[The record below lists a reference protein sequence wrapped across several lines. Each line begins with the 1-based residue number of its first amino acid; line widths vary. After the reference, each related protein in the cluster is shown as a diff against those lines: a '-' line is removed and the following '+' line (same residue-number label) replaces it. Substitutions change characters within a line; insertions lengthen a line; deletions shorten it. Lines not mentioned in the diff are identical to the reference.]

1 MPADNFSKEEVRQV
15 IRLAMEQ
22 EKEKTRIDNIESD
35 FSIDEL
41 IEIGKEVGL
50 NETQIK
56 IAAQEFKVRDV
67 EARNGSTKTHVFE
80 EREFNSKLSEN
91 TVWEIIRKQI
101 LKDSVKLASNNLKEI
116 NYTDTESGEETVVS
130 LIKNSTRYTLRVS
143 QTAGTS
149 NSIVQSLLLGGMAA
163 TVAFIIAFFNTNYLL
178 SIITSITVLG
188 ISIPLLRNWDSKG
201 KSAKSNR
208 ISSIADRLVETIPS
222 NLDNKSDSIEIE
234 VANVYGTSVQ
244 TDDSDSIKVNKR
256 QRS

>member
-1 MPADNFSKEEVRQV
+1 
-15 IRLAMEQ
+15 
-22 EKEKTRIDNIESD
+22 
-35 FSIDEL
+35 
-41 IEIGKEVGL
+41 
-50 NETQIK
+50 
-56 IAAQEFKVRDV
+56 
-67 EARNGSTKTHVFE
+67 
-80 EREFNSKLSEN
+80 
-91 TVWEIIRKQI
+91 
-101 LKDSVKLASNNLKEI
+101 
-116 NYTDTESGEETVVS
+116 
-130 LIKNSTRYTLRVS
+130 
-143 QTAGTS
+143 
-149 NSIVQSLLLGGMAA
+149 MAA